1 MYAARLFNIK
11 SEKRRINRPSKYRQ
25 LKKSVKISSVK
36 NSTSKY
42 RLSKCR
48 LSEIV
53 RQSNKKLP
61 FSEECFYL
69 YFISLRFVADV
80 LLRFS
85 ESAFLFA
92 ETSQFAAAR
101 AFEVDAVLVIIHI
114 LGLFFFRFSF
124 GSGG

>member
-42 RLSKCR
+42 R

-101 AFEVDAVLVIIHI
+101 ALEVDAVLVIVHI